1 MNKFSKIL
9 LATALSSVHMYGYY
23 ERDVYIVART
33 IYLEAR
39 GEPYEG
45 KMGVASVIYNRANG
59 DIEEFAS
66 VCLSPNQFS
75 CWRKEN
81 IGNLKIM
88 NAVDRRAFMECVNIS
103 KSMFK
108 KDFMP
113 TIDATHYFNPKLAS
127 PSWGS
132 EMKGAIYIGNHKFG
146 KL

>member
-1 MNKFSKIL
+1 MNKFAKIL
-9 LATALSSVHMYGYY
+9 LATALSSVHMYGYCDQ
-23 ERDVYIVART
+23 EIYIVART

-45 KMGVASVIYNRANG
+45 KMAVASVIYNRANG
-59 DIEEFAS
+59 NSDEFAS
-66 VCLSPNQFS
+66 VCLAPGQFA

-81 IGNLKIM
+81 IGKLKIL
-88 NAVDRRAFMECVNIS
+88 NAVDRRALMECVSIS

-108 KDFMP
+108 KDFRP
-113 TIDATHYFNPKLAS
+113 TIDATHYYNPKLAS